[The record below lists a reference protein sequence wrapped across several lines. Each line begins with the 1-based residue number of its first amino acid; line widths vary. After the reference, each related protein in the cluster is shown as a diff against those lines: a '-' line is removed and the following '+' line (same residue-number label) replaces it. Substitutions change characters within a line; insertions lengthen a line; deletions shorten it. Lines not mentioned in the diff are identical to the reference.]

1 MRDIT
6 KDIQIMI
13 NGSPEVF
20 RLTKPDLF
28 SSSSWREVW
37 WTGRRELRIC
47 VEVE

>member
-1 MRDIT
+1 MRQIT

-28 SSSSWREVW
+28 SGAEI
-37 WTGRRELRIC
+37 LRQLRKRMT
-47 VEVE
+47 V